1 MEYCEGDTLRNF
13 IDERIPTK
21 ESEDL
26 VWKIFCQIIDA
37 LNYLHNSGLI
47 HRDLKPMNIFLDGS
61 KNVKLGDFGLTV
73 SH

>member
-13 IDERIPTK
+13 IDEKPLAK
-21 ESEDL
+21 ESEDQ
-26 VWKIFCQIIDA
+26 VWKIFCQIIEA
-37 LNYLHNSGLI
+37 LSYLHNSGLI
-47 HRDLKPMNIFLDGS
+47 HRDLKPMNVFLDKA